1 METNTSRM
9 ISLNGTNYQ
18 AWKGK
23 IEDLLYVK
31 EYWKSVF
38 ASEKLGDKSD
48 DEWKILHCQACG
60 FIRQWIDDNVLS
72 HISDETQAR
81 TLWQKLEELYV

>member
-1 METNTSRM
+1 MVSKLWFILCSACIHLDYLLIFLVVKIETNTSRM

-31 EYWKSVF
+31 EYWKPVF
-38 ASEKLGDKSD
+38 AEAKPDDKSD
-48 DEWKILHCQACG
+48 DEWWVLHCQACG
-60 FIRQWIDDNVLS
+60 FI
-72 HISDETQAR
+72 
-81 TLWQKLEELYV
+81 